1 MCCCDFV
8 PKTNPVFSF
17 HSVLSDDYELSRN
30 ISSSMENLLFI
41 ASPDSAFERTISV
54 TASLPGYGLS
64 SAPPHDKTHKNTQR
78 TFHSVHFKRKRI
90 KSY

>member
-64 SAPPHDKTHKNTQR
+64 SAPPHDKTANLPSPGHC
-78 TFHSVHFKRKRI
+78 SVT
-90 KSY
+90 SAQSSTSAS